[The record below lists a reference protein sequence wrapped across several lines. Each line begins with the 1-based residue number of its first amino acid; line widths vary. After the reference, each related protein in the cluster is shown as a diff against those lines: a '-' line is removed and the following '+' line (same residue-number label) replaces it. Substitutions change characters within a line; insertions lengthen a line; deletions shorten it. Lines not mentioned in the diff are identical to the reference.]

1 MRDLDRFGKSEL
13 TVVRSQLAEAES
25 LLSRY
30 YCVREREWPH
40 YPYEV
45 KTLAELREPEITE
58 GAFALVAKYEYLL
71 GSQGKKGGRQGRI
84 EIYGICL
91 QDHNILT
98 AAHRHSDGI
107 AFESLMLYI
116 LTHELVHVFRFAN
129 APQSFFMEKPL
140 RQSEESRVHRITS
153 SILQGRKD
161 PKLLRVLDL
170 YRDYPSF
177 PHSLS

>member
-1 MRDLDRFGKSEL
+1 MRNLDRFGKSEL

-25 LLSRY
+25 LLSCY
-30 YCVREREWPH
+30 YCIPEREWAH

-45 KTLAELREPEITE
+45 KTLAELREPEITQE
-58 GAFALVAKYEYLL
+58 AFALVAKYEYLL
-71 GSQGKKGGRQGRI
+71 GSRGKGRRPI

-98 AAHRHSDGI
+98 AAHRYSDGI
-107 AFESLMLYI
+107 AFEPLMLYI

-129 APQSFFMEKPL
+129 APQSFFMEKRL
-140 RQSEESRVHRITS
+140 RQSEEGRVHRITS
-153 SILQGRKD
+153 DILQGRKD

-170 YRDYPSF
+170 YRGYPSF
-177 PHSLS
+177 PSPHF